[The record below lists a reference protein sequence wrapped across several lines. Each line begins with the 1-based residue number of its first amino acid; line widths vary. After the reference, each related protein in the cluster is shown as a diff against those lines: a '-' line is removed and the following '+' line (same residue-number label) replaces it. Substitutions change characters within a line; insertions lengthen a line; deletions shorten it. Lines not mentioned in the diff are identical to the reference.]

1 MKSFR
6 EHSQT
11 GKTLVFSRKPLVEAS
26 ILKPDYVIGH
36 KFLYKGGIKEMDNEG
51 FKHGDIFTAV
61 KPIKNAIFIGDEEG
75 ENEKWLQSGKKV
87 FHIKGA
93 LGYKSAYFN
102 HVKESG
108 GYPSGAQWEE
118 LIIFE
123 YNKLNNKKNDK
134 DITRTAESF
143 PLHLD
148 MAKVIA
154 QNFNKKLKDNE
165 LVSTGK
171 GGIPN
176 KISSLYKE
184 SGASN
189 TTPKTDIAGVSFK
202 EKISLK
208 KEGGSQLMSGAKG
221 ESIATV
227 RAALSKMGEN
237 KNFAN
242 GLISEMETKMSSL
255 LTTETVTSL
264 NKRTKDGESDEA
276 TLDFQQK
283 DKDNKELSA
292 ILESYINNNT
302 KVNEL
307 FSQNIVLEASTG
319 NVKFSEG
326 KAAANLL
333 GKFDAKTGAVVIE
346 PITSIN
352 DSIIKKY
359 ASSVKPYVAFKKGGG
374 NSPAYSAMRMSLKE
388 DFGIDSISTILI
400 NELKTMDGYET
411 LLTEDYLDENFLSQL
426 KKAGN
431 WAKELGSKTWNK
443 FQQVIKK
450 VLDNIKKALS
460 KIAKMGKRMFEAVMS
475 FFNVEISLTRGIVTE
490 VTL

>member
-1 MKSFR
+1 MKSF
-6 EHSQT
+6 SQFT
-11 GKTLVFSRKPLVEAS
+11 ENKIVIEKKPLVEAS

-36 KFLYKGGIKEMDNEG
+36 KFLYKGGIKEMDSEG
-51 FKHGDIFTAV
+51 FKHGDIFVAV
-61 KPIKNAIFIGDEEG
+61 KPTKKAIFIGTEDG
-75 ENEKWLQSGKKV
+75 ANEKYLQSGKKV
-87 FHIKGA
+87 FHVKGG

-108 GYPSGAQWEE
+108 GTPSGAQWEE

-123 YNKLNNKKNDK
+123 YNILNGKDNDS
-134 DITRTAESF
+134 DIIRTAESF

-148 MAKVIA
+148 IAKSIA
-154 QNFNKKLKDNE
+154 KNFNKKLKENH
-165 LVSTGK
+165 LISTGK

-176 KISSLYKE
+176 KISSLYKD

-189 TTPKTDIAGVSFK
+189 TTPKTDIAGIKFS

-227 RAALSKMGEN
+227 RAALSMMGDH
-237 KNFAN
+237 KGFAN
-242 GLISEMETKMSSL
+242 GLISEMETKMNSL
-255 LTTETVTSL
+255 ITTETVTSL
-264 NKRTKDGESDEA
+264 NKRTKEGEKDEA
-276 TLDFQQK
+276 ILDFQQK
-283 DKDNKELSA
+283 DADNKELSA
-292 ILESYINNNT
+292 ILENYINTNT

-333 GKFDAKTGAVVIE
+333 GKFDVSSGAVVVE
-346 PITSIN
+346 PITSIS
-352 DSIIKKY
+352 DPIIKKY

-388 DFGIDSISTILI
+388 HFGIDNISTILI
-400 NELKTMDGYET
+400 NELKTIEGYET

-431 WAKELGSKTWNK
+431 WAKEFGSKTWNK
-443 FQQVIKK
+443 FQKVIKK
-450 VLDNIKKALS
+450 VMDSIKKALK
-460 KIAKMGKRMFEAVMS
+460 KIANMGKRMFEAVMA
-475 FFNVEISLTRGIVTE
+475 FFNVEISNTRGIVTE
-490 VTL
+490 VSL

>member
-1 MKSFR
+1 MKSF
-6 EHSQT
+6 SQFT
-11 GKTLVFSRKPLVEAS
+11 ENKIVIEKKPLVEAS

-36 KFLYKGGIKEMDNEG
+36 KFLYKGGIKEMDKEG
-51 FKHGDIFTAV
+51 FKHGDIFVAV
-61 KPIKNAIFIGDEEG
+61 KPTKKAIFIGDEEG
-75 ENEKWLQSGKKV
+75 ANEKYLQSGKKV
-87 FHIKGA
+87 FHVKGG

-108 GYPSGAQWEE
+108 GTPSGAQWEE

-123 YNKLNNKKNDK
+123 YNILNGKDNDS
-134 DITRTAESF
+134 DIIRTAESF

-148 MAKVIA
+148 IAKVIA
-154 QNFNKKLKDNE
+154 KNFNKKLKENH

-176 KISSLYKE
+176 KISSLYKD

-189 TTPKTDIAGVSFK
+189 TTPKTDIAGIKFS

-227 RAALSKMGEN
+227 RAALSMMGDH
-237 KNFAN
+237 KGFAN
-242 GLISEMETKMSSL
+242 GLISEMETKMNSL
-255 LTTETVTSL
+255 ITTETVTSL
-264 NKRTKDGESDEA
+264 NKRTKEGEKDEA
-276 TLDFQQK
+276 ILDFQQK
-283 DKDNKELSA
+283 DADNKELSA
-292 ILESYINNNT
+292 ILENYINNNT

-333 GKFDAKTGAVVIE
+333 GKFDVSSGAVVVE
-346 PITSIN
+346 PITSIS
-352 DSIIKKY
+352 DPIIKKY

-388 DFGIDSISTILI
+388 HFGIDNISTIQI
-400 NELKTMDGYET
+400 NELKTIDGYET

-431 WAKELGSKTWNK
+431 WAKEFGSKTWNK
-443 FQQVIKK
+443 FQKVIKK
-450 VLDNIKKALS
+450 VMDSIKKALK
-460 KIAKMGKRMFEAVMS
+460 KIANMGKRMFEAVMA
-475 FFNVEISLTRGIVTE
+475 FFNVEISNTRGIVTE
-490 VTL
+490 VSL